1 MKKNKLKD
9 IGIISMVIISIFT
22 VQPSQARTRKEIL
35 RREKLTEEVRKHA
48 QRHVLNKK
56 GMDSWLIVNLY
67 KGNTEGITTVE
78 LVQTYE
84 IEYTEANKMMEK
96 LRGGMIINFGIFS
109 TILSMGTGYLAV
121 KVYKRLK
128 KRKRKRVEKSILSQ
142 DSGGK
147 NSSE

>member
-1 MKKNKLKD
+1 MKKNKLRD
-9 IGIISMVIISIFT
+9 IGIISAVIISIFT
-22 VQPSQARTRKEIL
+22 VQPSQARTREEIL
-35 RREKLTEEVRKHA
+35 GREKLTEEVRKLA

-67 KGNTEGITTVE
+67 KGNTEGIAIVE

-84 IEYTEANKMMEK
+84 IEYTKANKMMKK
-96 LRGGMIINFGIFS
+96 LRGGMIINFGILG

-128 KRKRKRVEKSILSQ
+128 KRRRKRVEIGNRAHQ
-142 DSGGK
+142 QK
-147 NSSE
+147 NP